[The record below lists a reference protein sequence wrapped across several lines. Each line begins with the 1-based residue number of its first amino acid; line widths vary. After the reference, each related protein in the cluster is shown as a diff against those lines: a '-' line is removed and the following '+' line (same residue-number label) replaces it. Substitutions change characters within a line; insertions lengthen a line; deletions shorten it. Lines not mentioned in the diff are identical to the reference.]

1 MRRGAELGL
10 VNGEHRLHLMER
22 ATGEA
27 EKAMGKSLAAVFF
40 FSKHRDAVSRPVFGA
55 RHPANG

>member
-1 MRRGAELGL
+1 
-10 VNGEHRLHLMER
+10 MER